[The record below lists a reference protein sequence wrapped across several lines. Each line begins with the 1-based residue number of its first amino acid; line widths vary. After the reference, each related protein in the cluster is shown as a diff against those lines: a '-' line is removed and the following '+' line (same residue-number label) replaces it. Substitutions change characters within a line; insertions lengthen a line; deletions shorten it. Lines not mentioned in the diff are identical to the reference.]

1 MASHSGGVEPVV
13 QKKRACEQPWPPA
26 PQSSC
31 TLLQRRPVP
40 KYVRQTL
47 HMQHLQTSIGSVVI
61 VEYALH
67 FKSVMPGGDFHPQ
80 QFEEQ
85 GVAHSFLF

>member
-1 MASHSGGVEPVV
+1 MVSHTGGIEPVV
-13 QKKRACEQPWPPA
+13 QKKRACEQPWPLA

-47 HMQHLQTSIGSVVI
+47 LMQPLQTSMGSVVI
-61 VEYALH
+61 VEYALCL
-67 FKSVMPGGDFHPQ
+67 KSLMSGEDFHPQ
-80 QFEEQ
+80 
-85 GVAHSFLF
+85 